1 VIYDECGAKFK
12 WETTANG
19 EKVQRQTFTRVAAI
33 QGLAFNSL
41 KQLIGWSDD
50 FKVDQPTIDSQHESI
65 FGLAVEASELSTD
78 QADGDRLVAVINKF
92 GSVLEAHFRYEENML
107 TEIGYPKLE
116 EHRAEHSAMLC
127 ELEFTR
133 QRLSSSGGGWAFQDK
148 ALVVLNF
155 MLGVTV
161 GHILRSDV
169 DYARYMQQQSMK
181 SAD

>member
-1 VIYDECGAKFK
+1 MQK
-12 WETTANG
+12 
-19 EKVQRQTFTRVAAI
+19 QTFTRVAAI

-41 KQLIGWSDD
+41 KQLIRWSDD
-50 FKVDQPTIDSQHESI
+50 FKVDQSTIDVQHEAI
-65 FGLAVEASELSTD
+65 FNLAVEASELSTEP
-78 QADGDRLVAVINKF
+78 ADADRLVAVFNKF
-92 GSVLEAHFRYEENML
+92 AAVLDAHFRYEEGML
-107 TEIGYPKLE
+107 AEIGYPKLE

-133 QRLSSSGGGWAFQDK
+133 QRLSRSGGEWAFQDK
-148 ALVVLNF
+148 ALVVLNC

-169 DYARYMQQQSMK
+169 DYARYMQQQAVK